1 VNSSTNSREQRAV
14 KKDLA
19 RIERRLDKITELEAG
34 LHEELSRIAGDYLA
48 AAEADA
54 KLRELYE
61 ERVRLEDE
69 WLSLSE

>member
-1 VNSSTNSREQRAV
+1 VNNTASSRDQRAA

-19 RIERRLDKITELEAG
+19 RIERRLDKIAEAEAA

-48 AAEADA
+48 AADADA

-61 ERVRLEDE
+61 ERLRLEDE